1 LKKKKKRY
9 VERGIVGEKFG
20 KREMWKRN
28 SMRKFW
34 KKEKISEKQ

>member
-1 LKKKKKRY
+1 LKKKKKD

-28 SMRKFW
+28 SMIKFW
-34 KKEKISEKQ
+34 KKKRK